1 MFCTC
6 MIVVYYSHRKGKR
19 LVMVKKFIGT
29 RYELRLRKTEVLC
42 EIDFTPIAIDR
53 TLVFHTLK
61 TATFGSWI
69 CVK

>member
-1 MFCTC
+1 MDEPW
-6 MIVVYYSHRKGKR
+6 G
-19 LVMVKKFIGT
+19 
-29 RYELRLRKTEVLC
+29 KTEVLC

-61 TATFGSWI
+61 TVTFGSWI